1 MINSRVEDTHFP
13 KMNHLK
19 VQDKLIDLKS
29 PKIMGI
35 VNITPDSFHK
45 GSRIARKEL
54 LFHVEKMITNGASI
68 IDIGGLSTRPGS
80 ALISVKEELDRT
92 KDAVSTLKKQFPNVL
107 ISIDSFRSEVV
118 QQAADEGVD
127 IVNDIS
133 GFQFDP
139 KLLDV
144 VSSYRLAY
152 ILMHCPD
159 SFEGMHNPIE
169 HSDIF
174 KRLIQYFAEKI
185 SILKSNNINDVV
197 IDPGF
202 GFGKTTEQNFALLRA
217 LDDFHM
223 LERPLLVGI
232 SRKSMISKTLDV
244 ETSETLNG
252 TTVLNTFAILKGA
265 SILRVHDVKEAF
277 QIIQLLGYL

>member
-35 VNITPDSFHK
+35 LNSTPDSFHAN
-45 GSRIARKEL
+45 SRITKKDL
-54 LFHVEKMITNGASI
+54 LIQVEKMIEDGATI

-80 ALISVKEELDRT
+80 TLISLQEELERT
-92 KDAVSTLKKQFPNVL
+92 KDAIKTIKKQFPKVL
-107 ISIDSFRSEVV
+107 VSIDSFRSEVV
-118 QQAADEGVD
+118 LQAADEGVD

-144 VSSYRLAY
+144 VASYQLAY

-159 SFEGMHNPIE
+159 SFEGLHKQNE

-174 KRLIQYFAEKI
+174 KQLIQYFAEKI
-185 SILKSNNINDVV
+185 SVLKSKNINDIM

-202 GFGKTTEQNFALLRA
+202 GFGKTMEQNFEILKALN
-217 LDDFHM
+217 DFHI
-223 LERPLLVGI
+223 LERPILVGV
-232 SRKSMISKTLDV
+232 SRKSMISKTLNI
-244 ETSETLNG
+244 ETSDTLNG
-252 TTVLNTFAILKGA
+252 TTILNTLAIIKGA
-265 SILRVHDVKEAF
+265 SILRVHDVKEAY
-277 QIIQLLGYL
+277 QIIKLLGI

>member
-1 MINSRVEDTHFP
+1 
-13 KMNHLK
+13 MNHLK

-35 VNITPDSFHK
+35 LNSTPDSFHAN
-45 GSRIARKEL
+45 SRITKKDL
-54 LFHVEKMITNGASI
+54 LIQVEKMIEDGATI

-80 ALISVKEELDRT
+80 TLISLQEELERT
-92 KDAVSTLKKQFPNVL
+92 KDAIKTIKKQFPKVL
-107 ISIDSFRSEVV
+107 VSIDSFRSEVV
-118 QQAADEGVD
+118 LQAADEGVD

-144 VSSYRLAY
+144 VASYQLAY

-159 SFEGMHNPIE
+159 SFEGLHKQNE

-185 SILKSNNINDVV
+185 SVLKSKNINDIV

-202 GFGKTTEQNFALLRA
+202 GFGKTMEQNFEILKALN
-217 LDDFHM
+217 DFHI
-223 LERPLLVGI
+223 LERPILVGV
-232 SRKSMISKTLDV
+232 SRKSMISKTLNI
-244 ETSETLNG
+244 ETSDTLNG
-252 TTVLNTFAILKGA
+252 TTILNTLAIIKGA
-265 SILRVHDVKEAF
+265 SILRVHDVKEAY
-277 QIIQLLGYL
+277 QIIKLLGI

>member
-35 VNITPDSFHK
+35 LNSTPDSFHAN
-45 GSRIARKEL
+45 SRITKKDL
-54 LFHVEKMITNGASI
+54 LIQVEKMIEDGATI

-80 ALISVKEELDRT
+80 TLISLQEELERT
-92 KDAVSTLKKQFPNVL
+92 KDAIKTIKKQFPKVL
-107 ISIDSFRSEVV
+107 VSIDSFRSEVV
-118 QQAADEGVD
+118 LQAADEGVD

-144 VSSYRLAY
+144 VASYQLAY

-159 SFEGMHNPIE
+159 SFEGLHKQNE

-174 KRLIQYFAEKI
+174 KQLIQYFAEKI
-185 SILKSNNINDVV
+185 SVLKSKNINDIV

-202 GFGKTTEQNFALLRA
+202 GFGKTMEQNFEILKALN
-217 LDDFHM
+217 DFHI
-223 LERPLLVGI
+223 LERPILVGV
-232 SRKSMISKTLDV
+232 SRKSMISKTLNI
-244 ETSETLNG
+244 ETSDTLNG
-252 TTVLNTFAILKGA
+252 TTILNTLAIIKGA
-265 SILRVHDVKEAF
+265 SILRVHDVKEAY
-277 QIIQLLGYL
+277 QIIKLLGI

>member
-35 VNITPDSFHK
+35 LNSTPDSFHAS
-45 GSRIARKEL
+45 SRITKKDL
-54 LFHVEKMITNGASI
+54 LIQVEKMIEDGATI

-80 ALISVKEELDRT
+80 TLISLQEELERT
-92 KDAVSTLKKQFPNVL
+92 KDAIKTIKKQFPKVL
-107 ISIDSFRSEVV
+107 VSIDSFRSEVV
-118 QQAADEGVD
+118 LQAADEGVD

-144 VSSYRLAY
+144 VASYQLAY

-159 SFEGMHNPIE
+159 SFEGLHKQNE

-174 KRLIQYFAEKI
+174 KQLIQYFAEKI
-185 SILKSNNINDVV
+185 SVLKSKNINDIM

-202 GFGKTTEQNFALLRA
+202 GFGKTMEQNFEILKALN
-217 LDDFHM
+217 DFHI
-223 LERPLLVGI
+223 LERPILVGV
-232 SRKSMISKTLDV
+232 SRKSMISKTLNI
-244 ETSETLNG
+244 ETSDTLNG
-252 TTVLNTFAILKGA
+252 TTILNTLAIIKGA
-265 SILRVHDVKEAF
+265 SILRVHDVKEAY
-277 QIIQLLGYL
+277 QIIKLLGI

>member
-35 VNITPDSFHK
+35 VNITPDSFHAN
-45 GSRIARKEL
+45 SRITKKDL
-54 LFHVEKMITNGASI
+54 LLQVEKMIEDGATI

-80 ALISVKEELDRT
+80 TLISLQEELERT
-92 KDAVSTLKKQFPNVL
+92 KDAIKTIKKQFPRVL
-107 ISIDSFRSEVV
+107 VSIDSFRPEVV

-144 VSSYRLAY
+144 VSSYQLAY

-159 SFEGMHNPIE
+159 SFEGMHKQNE
-169 HSDIF
+169 QSDIF

-185 SILKSNNINDVV
+185 SVLKSKHINDII

-202 GFGKTTEQNFALLRA
+202 GFGKTMAQNFEILKSLN
-217 LDDFHM
+217 DFHI
-223 LERPLLVGI
+223 LERPILVGV
-232 SRKSMISKTLDV
+232 SRKSMISKTLGI

-252 TTVLNTFAILKGA
+252 TTILNTFAVIKGA
-265 SILRVHDVKEAF
+265 SILRVHDVKEAY
-277 QIIQLLGYL
+277 QIIKLLGVS

>member
-35 VNITPDSFHK
+35 VNITPDSFHVN
-45 GSRIARKEL
+45 SRITKKDL
-54 LFHVEKMITNGASI
+54 LIQVEKMAKDGADI

-80 ALISVKEELDRT
+80 ALITLKDELERT
-92 KDAVSTLKKQFPNVL
+92 KDVVRNIKKQFPKLLV
-107 ISIDSFRSEVV
+107 SIDSFRSEVIH
-118 QQAADEGVD
+118 QAADEGVD

-139 KLLDV
+139 KLLDTV
-144 VSSYRLAY
+144 TSYQLAY

-159 SFEGMHNPIE
+159 SFEGMHKQNE
-169 HSDIF
+169 QSDIF
-174 KRLIQYFAEKI
+174 KQLIQYFAEKI
-185 SILKSNNINDVV
+185 SVLKSKNINDIV

-202 GFGKTTEQNFALLRA
+202 GFGKTLEQNFKLLNS
-217 LDDFHM
+217 LNDLHI
-223 LERPLLVGI
+223 LERPILVGV
-232 SRKSMISKTLDV
+232 SRKSMISKTLGI
-244 ETSETLNG
+244 ETSDTLNG
-252 TTVLNTFAILKGA
+252 TTVLNTLAIIKGA
-265 SILRVHDVKEAF
+265 SILRVHDVKEAK
-277 QIIQLLGYL
+277 QIIKLISV